1 MIQMQLIEC
10 PALLEYLENDP
21 RSVLCLDIE
30 TTGFF
35 APDDEILSLSI
46 IDGTDAVRFHS
57 YFCPEHNDRWPE
69 AEAVNGISPAS
80 VRQAPPLRE
89 RKAEIY
95 ELLASAQALVGYNLC
110 SCDLPFMEA
119 SGICS
124 PDTAVCDV
132 MLDYAFVN
140 HEWDDGH
147 GDWKWQKLTACAANY
162 NYPYQAHN
170 SLEDAKATL
179 YCARK
184 VAESMVAINRA
195 FQHMS
200 DPAIQP

>member
-1 MIQMQLIEC
+1 
-10 PALLEYLENDP
+10 
-21 RSVLCLDIE
+21 VLCLDIE

-46 IDGTDAVRFHS
+46 IDGTNAVRFHS
-57 YFCPEHNDRWPE
+57 YFCPEHNDSWPE

-80 VRQAPPLRE
+80 VRQAPLLRE
-89 RKAEIY
+89 RKAEID
-95 ELLASAQALVGYNLC
+95 ELLVSAHALVGYNLC
-110 SCDLPFMEA
+110 SFDLPFMEA
-119 SGICS
+119 SGICC

-140 HEWDDGH
+140 HEWDDGY

-170 SLEDAKATL
+170 SLEDARATL

-184 VAESMVAINRA
+184 VAESMVAINQA
-195 FQHMS
+195 FQRMS